1 MIRRPPRSTR
11 TDTLFPYTTLFRSAD
26 SPAVLAHG
34 MTDGMDGRGR
44 DAEAVQHTVGEKLVL
59 GDDGPVAQQARRNGL
74 IGKVLALF
82 LEAETATVEAQLV
95 VVGGLQLSP
104 AEPQGHTPANPIGR
118 GAGRERGCPY

>member
-1 MIRRPPRSTR
+1 
-11 TDTLFPYTTLFRSAD
+11 
-26 SPAVLAHG
+26 

-95 VVGGLQLSP
+95 VVGGLQLSL
-104 AEPQGHTPANPIGR
+104 AEPQGHKLAKLVRPGYTGI
-118 GAGRERGCPY
+118 GAGGAPFGPQRLPRSEEHTAELQSLMRIS

>member
-1 MIRRPPRSTR
+1 
-11 TDTLFPYTTLFRSAD
+11 
-26 SPAVLAHG
+26 

-82 LEAETATVEAQLV
+82 LEAETAPVEAQLV
-95 VVGGLQLSP
+95 VVGGLQLSLAP
-104 AEPQGHTPANPIGR
+104 PPRHQLAHLVRPGYTALPPGPRPSAL
-118 GAGRERGCPY
+118 